1 MEFYTYF
8 ERTENIPGY
17 RPSSFIFDLVLRLL
31 EIARVKAPNASYIE
45 GIVQKSKDEFQEIV
59 DVINTTRIPRRDK
72 SGNIIYKKTK
82 EGLVAEEDT
91 ITFHN
96 IATKNL
102 LENIF
107 SRLLP
112 TFLVFIDQIK
122 DRGYVNE
129 SQQAN
134 ILKISGDLNQMYK
147 NPKTSG
153 VLEKLENH
161 LSFNIATVYNR
172 ELVLEEAEDVVY
184 LIEQL
189 FDRKTNKGNDHDK
202 KIYNETFRI
211 FKKLKEYVEKIKE
224 SEGKIEEIN
233 LTQDEDDILSSE
245 AGLQKINPKQKIV
258 RKLHSSRM
266 QNFELPDFAK
276 TFTRDPETGKYAY
289 LRDVDTRKKGIVSIG
304 AEKGVDTSGLQDARD
319 FFGYT
324 KVFNEIMNMI
334 LEQKKSGALRTLSSD
349 DKRDLQSYFSGRKP
363 FIQSKNKL
371 SADLSEIS
379 WYDRFDPFNES
390 KWFFRKPEGFLLKTI
405 CQARV
410 IATGQRYSYD
420 IDLIY
425 DEFIYLLRLFIND
438 KIKVKDSTSEETL
451 VSDSGET
458 VRVRTISLEKGAD
471 NDASEFKRIVGQYI
485 REGNAGIRGITS
497 GAEKITKK
505 AAAVKRSIEIEK
517 KKESGERALS
527 QKDQTKFERDM
538 KQLQSEL
545 DSVTKAESELLT
557 DIFSMEKM
565 DEDPELE
572 LKEVEDLQTFAE
584 DNVRIINIKKT
595 KNLVTPKISPKPST
609 DIDIKKIL
617 SRILKRDTKE
627 ITSDDIRI
635 SKEIFAQDSNSYFN
649 RKAFLVDYIQKLKG
663 VGMAANSIIVTEP
676 IDMPKKITDVKQ
688 VTEFLKKVF
697 LIKGYKFSNEE
708 IQTAMNVLKT
718 VDDTIIDKNYF
729 KVVYDTMLKEQVA
742 ELELDRIEQFK
753 KTSEKELLISDIGGL
768 STNMY
773 SNNLFLQMTDLSQ
786 EIKFSHK
793 VTGIR
798 MVLRPANEKDT
809 RSSGEFFIYVSKRDF
824 DEFIK
829 INPYLIDAKNKNPLN
844 DKQLII
850 EEKDMYVTDNIPVI
864 RGTYDSTFL
873 SSPML
878 GAKDEYDVKTG
889 YLRSASTRREFAGT
903 SIEKMLELARVKGAE
918 KNRLKKELLL
928 RARKRA
934 NMMRRR
940 EAVLAGKKPKK
951 RITNNYL
958 KASNSLLEFFETQ
971 KAFLNFNTDKIKK
984 AIQEYDN
991 IINEDE
997 KIIGPKVR
1005 QEAAIKIRNEFRTLY
1020 KDLSVQKNNLISD
1033 NLMTIKKIITSRRL
1047 NYLNLRLIN
1056 NKPPLLIF
1064 DKVKYDGSYENS
1076 YSDLQSRFN
1085 TLFEKYLEFTFTKP
1099 ETLVDA
1105 INQIEDASKLFNSL
1119 LNSLTEIVN
1128 LISTPEIEETYGGR
1142 STKGMRLEKDLKSL
1156 DESVKLTEQ
1165 VVKVREV
1172 GSKYQKIQV
1181 LKPTRISIIEQVLRR
1196 NEIK

>member
-17 RPSSFIFDLVLRLL
+17 RPSTFIFDLVLRLL

-45 GIVQKSKDEFQEIV
+45 GIVQKSKNEFQEIIN
-59 DVINTTRIPRRDK
+59 VINTTRIPRRDK

-82 EGLVAEEDT
+82 DGLVAEEDT

-147 NPKTSG
+147 NPKTG
-153 VLEKLENH
+153 GILEKLENH
-161 LSFNIATVYNR
+161 LTFNIATVYNR
-172 ELVLEEAEDVVY
+172 ELILEEAEDAVY
-184 LIEQL
+184 LVEQL

-211 FKKLKEYVEKIKE
+211 FKKLKEYVEKIQE
-224 SEGKIEEIN
+224 SEGKLEEIN
-233 LTQDEDDILSSE
+233 LTQDEDDLLTSE
-245 AGLQKINPKQKIV
+245 AGLQKINPKQKII
-258 RKLHSSRM
+258 RKLHGTRM

-371 SADLSEIS
+371 NAELSEVS

-438 KIKVKDSTSEETL
+438 KVKVKDETSDEFTVL
-451 VSDSGET
+451 DSGEK

-471 NDASEFKRIVGQYI
+471 NDASEFKRIIGKYV

-538 KQLQSEL
+538 KQLQNEL
-545 DSVTKAESELLT
+545 DSITQKESDLLT

-565 DEDPELE
+565 DEDPEFEEKEIKDLE
-572 LKEVEDLQTFAE
+572 TFAL
-584 DNVRIINIKKT
+584 DNIRVINIKKT

-609 DIDIKKIL
+609 DTDIKKML
-617 SRILKRDTKE
+617 SRILKRDVSE
-627 ITSDDIRI
+627 ISSDDIRI
-635 SKEIFAQDSNSYFN
+635 SKEIFAQDSNSFFN
-649 RKAFLVDYIQKLKG
+649 RKTFLSDYIQKLKG
-663 VGMAANSIIVTEP
+663 VSMAANSIMVTEP
-676 IDMPKKITDVKQ
+676 MDMPKKINDVKQ

-697 LIKGYKFSNEE
+697 LIKGYKFNDEE
-708 IQTAMNVLKT
+708 ISTAMNVLKT

-729 KVVYDTMLKEQVA
+729 KIVYDTMMKEKVA
-742 ELELDRIEQFK
+742 ELELDRIEHFK

-768 STNMY
+768 STDMY
-773 SNNLFLQMTDLSQ
+773 SNNLHLQMTDLSQ

-793 VTGIR
+793 VTGIT
-798 MVLRPANEKDT
+798 MLLRPNNEKDT
-809 RSSGEFFIYVSKRDF
+809 RSSGEFFIYVSRRIF

-829 INPYLIDAKNKNPLN
+829 KNPYLIDIKNKNPLN
-844 DKQLII
+844 NKQLII
-850 EEKDMYVTDNIPVI
+850 EAADVYIPDDIAVI

-873 SSPML
+873 PSPML
-878 GAKDEYDVKTG
+878 GNENQYDIRAG
-889 YLRSASTRREFAGT
+889 YIRSATTRKDFVGT
-903 SIEKMLELARVKGAE
+903 SIEKMLDSARVAGAE
-918 KNRLKKELLL
+918 RTRLQKELLL

-934 NMMRRR
+934 NIMRRR
-940 EAVLAGKKPKK
+940 EAIIAGKKPKK
-951 RITNNYL
+951 KVTNNYL

-971 KAFLNFNTDKIKK
+971 KTFLKFSTDKIKM
-984 AIQEYDN
+984 AIKEYDA
-991 IINEDE
+991 ILNENE

-1005 QEAAIKIRNEFRTLY
+1005 QEAAIKIRNEFRSLY
-1020 KDLSVQKNNLISD
+1020 KELADQKNSLIYD

-1047 NYLNLRLIN
+1047 NYLTLKLVN
-1056 NKPPLLIF
+1056 NKPPVLIF

-1076 YSDLQSRFN
+1076 YDDLQFRFN

-1099 ETLVDA
+1099 ETLIDA
-1105 INQIEDASKLFNSL
+1105 INQIEEASKLFNSL
-1119 LNSLTEIVN
+1119 LNSLNEIVN
-1128 LISTPEIEETYGGR
+1128 LISTPEIEETYSGR
-1142 STKGMRLEKDLKSL
+1142 SAKGMRLEKDIQSL

-1165 VVKVREV
+1165 VIKVREV
-1172 GSKYQKIQV
+1172 GSKYQKIHV
-1181 LKPTRISIIEQVLRR
+1181 LKPNRISIIEQIIRK

>member
-8 ERTENIPGY
+8 EKTENIPGY
-17 RPSSFIFDLVLRLL
+17 RPSNFIFDLVLRLL

-45 GIVQKSKDEFQEIV
+45 GIVEKSKNEFIEII

-82 EGLVAEEDT
+82 DGVAAAEEDT

-96 IATKNL
+96 ISTKNL

-122 DRGYVNE
+122 DRGYINE
-129 SQQAN
+129 SQQAS

-147 NPKTSG
+147 NPKGSG
-153 VLEKLENH
+153 ILEKLENH

-172 ELVLEEAEDVVY
+172 EAVLEDAEDIVY

-211 FKKLKEYVEKIKE
+211 FKKLKDYVQKIKE
-224 SEGKIEEIN
+224 SEGKVEEIN
-233 LTQDEDDILSSE
+233 LAQDEDDILTGE

-258 RKLHSSRM
+258 RKLHGTRM

-334 LEQKKSGALRTLSSD
+334 VDQKKSGALRTLSSD

-371 SADLSEIS
+371 SIELSETS

-420 IDLIY
+420 VDLIY
-425 DEFIYLLRLFIND
+425 DEFIYLLRLFINN
-438 KIKVKDSTSEETL
+438 KVKVKDPNGTEVIELESGRK
-451 VSDSGET
+451 VS
-458 VRVRTISLEKGAD
+458 VRTISLEEGVD
-471 NDASEFKRIVGQYI
+471 NDASEFKRVVGQYV
-485 REGNAGIRGITS
+485 REGNVGIRGITS
-497 GAEKITKK
+497 GVEKITKK

-517 KKESGERALS
+517 EKESGERDLS
-527 QKDQTKFERDM
+527 KKDQTNFERDI
-538 KQLQSEL
+538 KQLKKEL
-545 DSVTKAESELLT
+545 DSVTRSESELLT

-572 LKEVEDLQTFAE
+572 LKEVEDLETFAE
-584 DNVRIINIKKT
+584 DNIRVINIKKT

-609 DIDIKKIL
+609 DADVKKIL
-617 SRILKRDTKE
+617 SRILKRETNQ
-627 ITSDDIRI
+627 ITNDDIRI

-649 RKAFLVDYIQKLKG
+649 RKAFLIDYIQKLKG
-663 VGMAANSIIVTEP
+663 VEMVANSIMTTQP
-676 IDMPKKITDVKQ
+676 IDMPKKINDNKQ
-688 VTEFLKKVF
+688 IIEFLKKVF
-697 LIKGYKFSNEE
+697 LTKGYSFNDEE
-708 IQTAMNVLKT
+708 IETAKNVLKT
-718 VDDTIIDKNYF
+718 VEDSTIDKNYF
-729 KVVYDTMLKEQVA
+729 KAVYDTMLKEKVA

-753 KTSEKELLISDIGGL
+753 NTSEKELLISDISDL

-773 SNNLFLQMTDLSQ
+773 SNSLFLQMTDLSQ
-786 EIKFSHK
+786 EIKFSFK
-793 VTGIR
+793 VTGIN
-798 MVLRPANEKDT
+798 MILKPDNEKDT
-809 RSSGEFFIYVSKRDF
+809 RSSGEFIIYVSKRNF
-824 DEFIK
+824 EEFIK
-829 INPYLIDAKNKNPLN
+829 KNPYLIDFKNKNPLDN
-844 DKQLII
+844 KQLII
-850 EEKDMYVTDNIPVI
+850 EDVDMYVTDNIPVI

-878 GAKDEYDVKTG
+878 SAKDQYDVKTG
-889 YLRSASTRREFAGT
+889 YLRSASTRREFASSGT
-903 SIEKMLELARVKGAE
+903 SIEKMLELARVAGAE

-928 RARKRA
+928 RARKRN

-940 EAVLAGKKPKK
+940 EAILAGKKPKK

-958 KASNSLLEFFETQ
+958 QAANSLLQFFETQ
-971 KAFLNFNTDKIKK
+971 KSFLNFSTDKIQS
-984 AIQEYDN
+984 AIKEYD
-991 IINEDE
+991 IILNEDE

-1005 QEAAIKIRNEFRTLY
+1005 QEAANKIRAEFRTLY
-1020 KDLSVQKNNLISD
+1020 KELASQKNNLISD
-1033 NLMTIKKIITSRRL
+1033 NLMSIKKIITSRRL
-1047 NYLNLRLIN
+1047 SYLNLKLIN
-1056 NKPPLLIF
+1056 NKPPVLIF
-1064 DKVKYDGSYENS
+1064 DKVKYDGSYDNS
-1076 YSDLQSRFN
+1076 YDDLQFRFN
-1085 TLFEKYLEFTFTKP
+1085 NLFEKYLEYTFVKP
-1099 ETLVDA
+1099 LTLVDA
-1105 INQIEDASKLFNSL
+1105 LNQIEEASKIFNSL
-1119 LNSLTEIVN
+1119 LKTLVEIVN
-1128 LISTPEIEETYGGR
+1128 LISTPEIEEEYGGR
-1142 STKGMRLEKDLKSL
+1142 STRGMRLEKPLE
-1156 DESVKLTEQ
+1156 ESVKLNEQ

-1172 GSKYQKIQV
+1172 GSKYQKVQV